1 MRMQAIGRYR
11 WVIVTLLFFATTINY
26 LDRQVIGLLKDYL
39 ARDLHW
45 SERDYGRIVTAF
57 SAAYAVGLLLLGR
70 ITDRIGAKAGYSIS
84 IIIWSAAAIAHAFV
98 RSTLGFGAVRTTL
111 GLGEGGNFPAAIKVV
126 AEWFPKKERAF
137 ATGIFNSGSNIAAVI
152 GPFLVMWIY
161 GRYGWP
167 AAFVWTGGIGFL
179 WLVFWWVLYAGPGR
193 NRWVKAP
200 ELEYIRGEDDGGAA
214 GGDGSAKAS
223 WGRILGLRQT
233 WALIAGRFFTDPI
246 WWFYLFWIPSYLNS
260 TFKLDLQGSWG
271 YVSVIYVV
279 ASLGSI
285 LGGYLS
291 GWLIKNGWPVFKARK
306 TAMLLYALCVVPVIF
321 IRFTSG
327 IGMAVALIS
336 LAAAA
341 HQAWGANI
349 FTVVS
354 DVFPKSA
361 VSTVVGISGV
371 GGSIGGILFPLIV
384 GRVLDHFR
392 ILGNLLSG
400 YNVIFIFCGC
410 MYLVAWGVMYA
421 VAPRMERIGDGEFR

>member
-1 MRMQAIGRYR
+1 MQAIGKYR

-26 LDRQVIGLLKDYL
+26 LDRQVIGLLKDAL

-45 SERDYGRIVTAF
+45 SEKDYGRIVTAF
-57 SAAYAVGLLLLGR
+57 SAAYAIGLLLLGR
-70 ITDRIGAKAGYSIS
+70 ITDKIGTKVGYSIAIS
-84 IIIWSAAAIAHAFV
+84 IWSLAAIAHAFV
-98 RSTLGFGAVRTTL
+98 RTTFGFGAVRSTL

-161 GRYGWP
+161 ESYGWR
-167 AAFVWTGGIGFL
+167 AAFIWTGAIGFV
-179 WLVFWWVLYAGPGR
+179 WLIFWWIFYAVPARQWRLG
-193 NRWVKAP
+193 KA
-200 ELEYIRGEDDGGAA
+200 ELEYINSDAGE
-214 GGDGSAKAS
+214 GSDATGL
-223 WGRILGLRQT
+223 GRVLTLRQT

-246 WWFYLFWIPSYLNS
+246 WWFYLFWIPSWLNT
-260 TFKLDLQGSWG
+260 TFQMDLQHSWI

-291 GWLIKNGWPVFKARK
+291 GWLIKKGWAVYKARK
-306 TAMLLYALCVVPVIF
+306 TAMLLCALCVVPVIF
-321 IRFTSG
+321 IRWTTG
-327 IGMAVALIS
+327 VWPAVGLIS

-354 DVFPKSA
+354 DVFPKNA
-361 VSTVVGISGV
+361 VSTVVGINGM
-371 GGSIGGILFPLIV
+371 GGCIGGILFPLLV
-384 GRVLDHFR
+384 GRVLEHFHL
-392 ILGNLLSG
+392 LGNLRSG
-400 YNVIFIFCGC
+400 YDILFIVCGT
-410 MYLVAWGVMYA
+410 MYLVAWALMYLIS
-421 VAPRMERIGDGEFR
+421 PKMEKI

>member
-1 MRMQAIGRYR
+1 MQAIGRYR

-45 SERDYGRIVTAF
+45 SEKDYGRIVTAF
-57 SAAYAVGLLLLGR
+57 SAAYAIGLVVLGR
-70 ITDRIGAKAGYSIS
+70 MTDRIGTRAGYTVSVT
-84 IIIWSAAAIAHAFV
+84 IWSLAAIAHAFV
-98 RSTLGFGAVRTTL
+98 TTTLGFGAARTTL

-161 GRYGWP
+161 YRYGWQ
-167 AAFVWTGGIGFL
+167 AAFIWTGSIGFV
-179 WLVFWWVLYAGPGR
+179 WLIFWAIFYAIPAR
-193 NRWVKAP
+193 QRWLTRA
-200 ELEYIRGEDDGGAA
+200 EYEYISSDEVDGDAES
-214 GGDGSAKAS
+214 GGRERVMS
-223 WGRILGLRQT
+223 LRQT
-233 WALIAGRFFTDPI
+233 WALITGRFFTDPV
-246 WWFYLFWIPSYLNS
+246 WWFYLFWIPSYLNT
-260 TFKLDLQGSWG
+260 TFSLNLQSSWV
-271 YVSVIYVV
+271 YVSIIYIV

-291 GWLIKNGWPVFKARK
+291 GWLIKNGWEVYKARK
-306 TAMLLYALCVVPVIF
+306 AAMLLYALCVVPVIF
-321 IRFTSG
+321 IRFTTS
-327 IGMAVALIS
+327 IGAAVSLIS

-361 VSTVVGISGV
+361 VSTVVGISGM
-371 GGSIGGILFPLIV
+371 GGCVGGILFPLMV
-384 GRVLDHFR
+384 GRVLEHFR
-392 ILGNLLSG
+392 LLGQLRGG
-400 YNVIFIFCGC
+400 YDIVFIFCGSL
-410 MYLVAWGVMYA
+410 YLVAWVLMHLISPKMEARGAASA
-421 VAPRMERIGDGEFR
+421 VKGAGR